1 MITYSR
7 SPYIDSLSIHAS
19 NMARVPIQIRRS
31 SYHDVIRVSE
41 IQKFGHQ
48 FSFAQGCNIERVMAD
63 PLTAL
68 IHAVQ
73 VMNLLKTLVMK
84 TLNEPANDMLEIN
97 WFYVLFTSD
106 GKQVFSMEDSNVY
119 MWNWNL
125 RFINKRWFCNSS
137 ASRLTLQLCYL

>member
-48 FSFAQGCNIERVMAD
+48 SSTNLHYLTQKLDAILKEWLVCSRLQEGMSIVMLLMAD

-73 VMNLLKTLVMK
+73 VMNFLKTLVMK
-84 TLNEPANDMLEIN
+84 TLNEPVCAFCLILLEN
-97 WFYVLFTSD
+97 YT
-106 GKQVFSMEDSNVY
+106 
-119 MWNWNL
+119 
-125 RFINKRWFCNSS
+125 
-137 ASRLTLQLCYL
+137 